1 MQHSSFPRASVLV
14 LGSNS
19 VQSLVPSTLISQ
31 AEALLENHRIEDVVD
46 LADQQ
51 RKKLQAMMTVDE
63 HEADELRYVYQRLGF
78 QCLSETLFDD
88 AGKHFFNG
96 ELDPRVLISY
106 YPDLPGKLLNGS
118 DTVEVFAGVEEHMPM
133 EGSINDIIR
142 NYSPHLAPNTRTAS
156 PTVELRSILTLAAK
170 DMLETYLRKWRTK
183 CRLEGL
189 ATSLPLEI
197 IVDTVLAKLFVAHE
211 KVTEL
216 HALIGEPNHILL
228 SEIESLLME
237 SRRYYALCTLY
248 HQHSEDSKLLEAWSK
263 LVDGEWVDK
272 DVQDPLSRIF
282 SLLSEKRDRML
293 IQQWGVWLTKH
304 DHERALKLLT
314 SLGSGK
320 RKVEDDRALL
330 QQLQDANPT
339 AASQFLEHLVLQ
351 KRILDPNL
359 HMQLAMVCVDQLL
372 SCLADEPTSKLWRA
386 KVASYSS
393 GRSDASFLSYF
404 ASTTPDSEP
413 KRVRLKT
420 VLFLQGS
427 TLYDPQIIRERLAN
441 HEKILRLELA
451 IVDGKL
457 GQHRS
462 ALSSLVHDLRDAS
475 SAEVYCTLGGEVIPA
490 KTAQSLGER
499 FDLQSWASLLVLPAG
514 KTKPSAVPMSRLVT
528 VDPELKKSLIKIL
541 LEVYMSGGEVTADR
555 TARFLDAQA
564 MNLDVMD
571 VISLIPPE
579 WPLRILSTF
588 LARSFRRT
596 LHAKHEGQIVKAI
609 SAGENLAVAERTW
622 LVLREQGAIIE
633 EAVDDGED
641 DGAALD
647 NEKLNEKGLAAS
659 FDEKVSLRGYD
670 LAAESVEQGSDA
682 VDIGVAGAKE
692 QLTDSDPG
700 SEVQIGT

>member
-1 MQHSSFPRASVLV
+1 
-14 LGSNS
+14 
-19 VQSLVPSTLISQ
+19 
-31 AEALLENHRIEDVVD
+31 
-46 LADQQ
+46 
-51 RKKLQAMMTVDE
+51 
-63 HEADELRYVYQRLGF
+63 
-78 QCLSETLFDD
+78 
-88 AGKHFFNG
+88 
-96 ELDPRVLISY
+96 
-106 YPDLPGKLLNGS
+106 
-118 DTVEVFAGVEEHMPM
+118 
-133 EGSINDIIR
+133 
-142 NYSPHLAPNTRTAS
+142 
-156 PTVELRSILTLAAK
+156 
-170 DMLETYLRKWRTK
+170 
-183 CRLEGL
+183 
-189 ATSLPLEI
+189 
-197 IVDTVLAKLFVAHE
+197 
-211 KVTEL
+211 
-216 HALIGEPNHILL
+216 
-228 SEIESLLME
+228 
-237 SRRYYALCTLY
+237 
-248 HQHSEDSKLLEAWSK
+248 
-263 LVDGEWVDK
+263 
-272 DVQDPLSRIF
+272 
-282 SLLSEKRDRML
+282 ML

-571 VISLIPPE
+571 VRPLYSLFLCLVCKG
-579 WPLRILSTF
+579 PLSLLRSLGHLAHSTRMASSHSVYLSSTF
-588 LARSFRRT
+588 FSPDIACKARRTNRQGDQRRREPCCRRANMACLAR
-596 LHAKHEGQIVKAI
+596 A
-609 SAGENLAVAERTW
+609 
-622 LVLREQGAIIE
+622 
-633 EAVDDGED
+633 
-641 DGAALD
+641 
-647 NEKLNEKGLAAS
+647 
-659 FDEKVSLRGYD
+659 RGD
-670 LAAESVEQGSDA
+670 HRG
-682 VDIGVAGAKE
+682 GRG
-692 QLTDSDPG
+692 
-700 SEVQIGT
+700 